1 MITFDRSTAYAFRAA
16 LIAVLRL
23 IEDALGL
30 PDEERAC
37 RPPRR
42 KRAA

>member
-1 MITFDRSTAYAFRAA
+1 VITLDRATAYALRAA
-16 LIAVLRL
+16 LIAVLR
-23 IEDALGL
+23 IVEDALRL